1 MSSKPGGSKIQL
13 KVPKVR
19 RNSGEV
25 LPYTE
30 LPRRHRNLDQFLLW
44 GTTLALFSLV
54 LAGGALMW
62 SWGRESD
69 LGPQVVIQEGGIVP
83 SQILSGARN
92 HYIEGRMQDAAKQGR
107 LALALELA
115 SPSQPPLQKDIRR
128 LLSLVALQQK
138 DYVTALE
145 QLRWLDHHQPS
156 RDDQSNLQFCQA
168 QVNRSMEKMALD
180 QLQGAQELL
189 IQGQQ
194 QRALAEARQAVR
206 ALSAHPVD
214 PRSLQAAHL
223 VVANI
228 ALHQGNGRLALLELR
243 EAKKSAPLGSEH
255 VALLAALEKMA
266 PAETPAP
273 TRVGLVAPHAAMR
286 RMQVQVVIP
295 RLDAQASYPQG
306 RIGAGQPRPH
316 QNTIPAQPQQPE
328 EAEQAALAPSGKPS
342 PKLEL
347 PRLHLPNDGAK
358 PGALP
363 SYQDKSGNSLPSYQD
378 QSGSSLPGYSNKSR
392 PRDSL
397 PGY

>member
-1 MSSKPGGSKIQL
+1 MSSKPSGSRVKLNI
-13 KVPKVR
+13 PKVR

-44 GTTLALFSLV
+44 GTTLALFSMV

-62 SWGRESD
+62 SWGRQSD
-69 LGPQVVIQEGGIVP
+69 LGPEMAIQEGGIVP
-83 SQILSGARN
+83 SQILSAART
-92 HYIEGRMQDAAKQGR
+92 HYIEGRWQDAGSQGQ

-115 SPSQPPLQKDIRR
+115 SPSRPSLQKDIRR

-138 DYVTALE
+138 DYATALE

-206 ALSAHPVD
+206 ALSAHQVA

-223 VVANI
+223 VVVNI

-243 EAKKSAPLGSEH
+243 EAQKAAQLGSQH
-255 VALLAALEKMA
+255 LALLATLEKMV
-266 PAETPAP
+266 PAVKSPVT
-273 TRVGLVAPHAAMR
+273 TTGSVAPHGGMS
-286 RMQVQVVIP
+286 RMQVQVEIP
-295 RLDAQASYPQG
+295 RLDSQASYPRG
-306 RIGAGQPRPH
+306 RAGAGQPRPH
-316 QNTIPAQPQQPE
+316 QKSVPVQSQPE
-328 EAEQAALAPSGKPS
+328 ESEQAALAPSGKPS

-347 PRLHLPNDGAK
+347 PKLHLPNNGGK

-363 SYQDKSGNSLPSYQD
+363 SYQDKGGNSLPSYQD